1 MSNTDDEEE
10 AVRVQFIIEQ
20 LKLCNQSEQGR
31 RYSPGVTIFAYTIY
45 STSTAAYK
53 ALLRQNTVILPSIST
68 LKRVTKRLDSKSGL
82 DNSEYISLRASKLN
96 NFGMH
101 IILMIDE
108 IYLGKRVELSGGDI
122 YGFTEDGVVA
132 HTALCFMIR
141 SLTSKYRDVVAIYPM
156 SSCKAETIEQCFKE
170 VLQQLHNAGFTVV
183 AILTDN
189 HSSNR
194 KFFVNLCG
202 GSLKTFVDNPVS
214 DGRIYLIFDPTHNI
228 KNLYNNFQK
237 RRLFRC
243 PGSHPILKETTEANF
258 DDIDKVFELESTKPL
273 RMAHK
278 LTKAVLNPKSI
289 EKTSVKLSAAVIHES
304 TINALREYGFKDT
317 STVLEAFLKL
327 WNVLNVKNTSIGKHK
342 RDISRDPILSA
353 GDWKLTFLEQFADFF
368 EVWEAFGV
376 SE

>member
-141 SLTSKYRDVVAIYPM
+141 SLTSKYRLFGDIMDIVVGEHFDIFLGKTHCTKGHDIIQEMTVRFFNTMAKNFVKDI
-156 SSCKAETIEQCFKE
+156 SADATLAAKKRQRKA
-170 VLQQLHNAGFTVV
+170 L
-183 AILTDN
+183 
-189 HSSNR
+189 
-194 KFFVNLCG
+194 
-202 GSLKTFVDNPVS
+202 
-214 DGRIYLIFDPTHNI
+214 
-228 KNLYNNFQK
+228 
-237 RRLFRC
+237 
-243 PGSHPILKETTEANF
+243 
-258 DDIDKVFELESTKPL
+258 
-273 RMAHK
+273 
-278 LTKAVLNPKSI
+278 
-289 EKTSVKLSAAVIHES
+289 KLSGAS
-304 TINALREYGFKDT
+304 T
-317 STVLEAFLKL
+317 
-327 WNVLNVKNTSIGKHK
+327 
-342 RDISRDPILSA
+342 
-353 GDWKLTFLEQFADFF
+353 
-368 EVWEAFGV
+368 
-376 SE
+376 